1 MKLTSGFL
9 HSPTLPTGLITSQST
24 TTRARPAL
32 NYAQNERALC
42 FHGPLIYEC
51 KVRQTTDAQAK
62 DHACF
67 VYKHMVVP
75 VLEAEVWPKDH
86 PSGESGPHFRV
97 HYKGWKNSWD
107 EWVPEDR
114 LKKYNEENIRKQ
126 KALIEAQRTRDAAER
141 EHQRQTYAAEQEA
154 NKRGAAAAAAGGSGG
169 GAAEG
174 AAGAG
179 ATNGSGGTSAPSSS
193 TGAATGAVAAGVAP
207 ASSGA
212 NGAAAS
218 SSTAPA
224 AGGRNEAA
232 KQRGQKRTRDG
243 EGEDEYVKRPEIKI
257 VIPDSLKTQLVDDWE
272 AVTKN
277 HTLVPLPRV
286 PNVDT
291 ILDEWNKYLQNEDP
305 DRRRYV
311 MLSCR
316 RNPRSP
322 RRTGTDR
329 LPSLRSLAA
338 EVAAGLGMYF
348 NKALGN
354 NLLYKFERG
363 QYAEQLATLP
373 AGRQLSSIYGAE
385 HLLRLFVNLPELLA
399 HTTMD
404 SESALVLKENMAQF
418 LCWLD
423 LNKQI
428 LFAKEYTATSSGYQN
443 NHR

>member
-1 MKLTSGFL
+1 M
-9 HSPTLPTGLITSQST
+9 
-24 TTRARPAL
+24 PAL

-51 KVRQTTDAQAK
+51 K
-62 DHACF
+62 
-67 VYKHMVVP
+67 

-179 ATNGSGGTSAPSSS
+179 PTNGSGGTSAPSSS

-305 DRRRYV
+305 DRRR
-311 MLSCR
+311 
-316 RNPRSP
+316 
-322 RRTGTDR
+322 
-329 LPSLRSLAA
+329 LAA

-404 SESALVLKENMAQF
+404 PESALVLKENMAQF

>member
-1 MKLTSGFL
+1 MIEPAEPAKRGDLTL
-9 HSPTLPTGLITSQST
+9 HFEFAIDDDDNYDDAP
-24 TTRARPAL
+24 ARPAL

-51 KVRQTTDAQAK
+51 K
-62 DHACF
+62 
-67 VYKHMVVP
+67 

-154 NKRGAAAAAAGGSGG
+154 NKRGAAAAAAAGESGG
-169 GAAEG
+169 GAAGG
-174 AAGAG
+174 ASGGASGG
-179 ATNGSGGTSAPSSS
+179 ATNGSGGASAPSSS
-193 TGAATGAVAAGVAP
+193 TGAATGAAAAVGVGGAGS
-207 ASSGA
+207 ASGGA
-212 NGAAAS
+212 NGAGAS
-218 SSTAPA
+218 SSTAQQV
-224 AGGRNEAA
+224 GSRNDAA
-232 KQRGQKRTRDG
+232 KQRGQKRTREG

-277 HTLVPLPRV
+277 HTLAPLPRV

-305 DRRRYV
+305 DRRR
-311 MLSCR
+311 
-316 RNPRSP
+316 
-322 RRTGTDR
+322 
-329 LPSLRSLAA
+329 LAA

-363 QYAEQLATLP
+363 QYAEQLANLP

-404 SESALVLKENMAQF
+404 PESALVLKENMAQF